1 MWRSALRS
9 VSELEN
15 SLQNYNPVEQC
26 HRAWLS
32 LFGLSAS
39 LAASSELMCGCVF
52 DIARESIH
60 VCGTMGRKIPAWTNS
75 SKAHEG
81 LCTSLES
88 WGARYWLRGAMWC
101 RHVCYILAR
110 TLVAVQIRA
119 PV

>member
-1 MWRSALRS
+1 MAVSFWLICQLGGQFRVDVWLR
-9 VSELEN
+9 
-15 SLQNYNPVEQC
+15 
-26 HRAWLS
+26 
-32 LFGLSAS
+32 
-39 LAASSELMCGCVF
+39 F